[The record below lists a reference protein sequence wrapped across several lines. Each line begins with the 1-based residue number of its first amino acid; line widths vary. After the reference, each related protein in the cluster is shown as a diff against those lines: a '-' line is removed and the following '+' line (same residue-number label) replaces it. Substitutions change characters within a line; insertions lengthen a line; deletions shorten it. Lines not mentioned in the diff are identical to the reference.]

1 MPRATI
7 HDQAP
12 NIFSGGWLPYLITAA
27 RVTPLKP
34 KQGHVMLS
42 QSSPIASHFMQ
53 RKSQNPNK
61 DP

>member
-1 MPRATI
+1 MPRATT

-27 RVTPLKP
+27 LKP
-34 KQGHVMLS
+34 KQDHVMLS
-42 QSSPIASHFMQ
+42 QSSPITSHFMW
-53 RKSQNPNK
+53 RKNQNPNK